1 MRRNEF
7 HLSVVLVSL
16 RIFHN
21 KTLAIEINFVS
32 LYPDLASRVAQ
43 CPPTGLWRFACRR
56 TSSKNRIVG
65 SGGKAMRVN
74 V

>member
-7 HLSVVLVSL
+7 HLSVVLESL

-43 CPPTGLWRFACRR
+43 CPPTGLY
-56 TSSKNRIVG
+56 RIVG
-65 SGGKAMRVN
+65 SGGKTMRVN

>member
-43 CPPTGLWRFACRR
+43 CPPTGLLH
-56 TSSKNRIVG
+56 G
-65 SGGKAMRVN
+65 SLAAVVKGCE
-74 V
+74 